1 MAFFI
6 DIVISGILQSA
17 PLALATF
24 AIVLIFRT
32 SFTTNFAQGMVGTVA
47 AFVVTY
53 LLMPSPDLTG
63 LLPTPTF
70 FQYLIAILAGVV
82 VSFFISMLID
92 VLIFRNSK
100 FISPVGKQIVTMGV
114 VLIITGLLP
123 IVFGILDRSLPRIG
137 SNLSR
142 EGVGA
147 FFYFFV
153 DLFAKID
160 IRVGLHTMI
169 SFFLSASLLTI
180 LFVMLRF
187 TKWGLGVR
195 ATASNEKVASMMGVN
210 TKFITAMSWAIAG
223 GLGAIAAILISS
235 SKNTFGNVTTYFMIS
250 IQVQAF
256 FSAILGGFS
265 TFYGPVIG
273 AVIFAVLNNLFGV
286 YFNPWGTTVL
296 YLTIMAIVLV
306 KPLGLFGK
314 KIAKKV

>member
-6 DIVISGILQSA
+6 DILISGILQSA

-47 AFVVTY
+47 AFITTY
-53 LLMPSPDLTG
+53 MLMPIPDIQGNVAAPSFLE
-63 LLPTPTF
+63 
-70 FQYLIAILAGVV
+70 YLIAIGVGII
-82 VSFFISMLID
+82 VSFFVSMLID

-114 VLIITGLLP
+114 VLIISGLLP
-123 IVFGILDRSLPRIG
+123 IFFGISDRSLPR
-137 SNLSR
+137 
-142 EGVGA
+142 VGA
-147 FFYFFV
+147 NIKDTILGDFFNMFIKMF
-153 DLFAKID
+153 DSIG
-160 IRVGLHTMI
+160 INVGLHTMI
-169 SFFLSASLLTI
+169 SFFISGTLIAV
-180 LFVMLRF
+180 LFIMLRY
-187 TKWGLGVR
+187 TRWGLGVR
-195 ATASNEKVASMMGVN
+195 ATASNERVASMMGVN

-223 GLGAIAAILISS
+223 GLGAVAAILIAS
-235 SKNTFGNVTTYFMIS
+235 NRGTFGNVTTYFMIS

-273 AVIFAVLNNLFGV
+273 AVIFSVLNNLFGV

-296 YLTIMAIVLV
+296 YFTIMGVVLI

>member
-6 DIVISGILQSA
+6 DILISGILQSA

-47 AFVVTY
+47 AFITTY
-53 LLMPSPDLTG
+53 MLMPIPDIQGNVAAPSFLE
-63 LLPTPTF
+63 
-70 FQYLIAILAGVV
+70 YLIAIGVGII
-82 VSFFISMLID
+82 VSFFVSMLID

-114 VLIITGLLP
+114 VLIISGLLP
-123 IVFGILDRSLPRIG
+123 IFFGISDRSLPR
-137 SNLSR
+137 
-142 EGVGA
+142 VGA
-147 FFYFFV
+147 NIKDTILGDFFTVFIKMF
-153 DLFAKID
+153 DSIG
-160 IRVGLHTMI
+160 INVGLHTMI
-169 SFFLSASLLTI
+169 SFFISGTLIAV
-180 LFVMLRF
+180 LFIMLRY
-187 TKWGLGVR
+187 TRWGLGVR
-195 ATASNEKVASMMGVN
+195 ATASNERVASMMGVN

-223 GLGAIAAILISS
+223 GLGAVAAILIAS
-235 SKNTFGNVTTYFMIS
+235 NRGTFGNVTTYFMIS

-273 AVIFAVLNNLFGV
+273 AVIFSVLNNLFGV

-296 YLTIMAIVLV
+296 YFTIMGVVLI